1 MNFVN
6 MLKFISIDS
15 TLNSLVITSNL
26 QKKKTIRIKN
36 YYKSDNFPQD
46 LQKILAKNEINF
58 LQIDLILVNLGP
70 GSYASIRNILSSLK
84 IFSII
89 FGIKLLGYT
98 NKSISKIFCANR
110 KLKNLTILSIGNK
123 FINLNSNKVL
133 KIEEF
138 KDILFK
144 KKVVSN
150 FKYNGTFN
158 NNLVSFDYNIDDIEI
173 LLQKK
178 IFIEKNITPKY

>member
-1 MNFVN
+1 

-26 QKKKTIRIKN
+26 QNKKTIRIKN

-46 LQKILAKNEINF
+46 FQKILVKNEINF
-58 LQIDLILVNLGP
+58 SKIDLMLVNLGP

-98 NKSISKIFCANR
+98 NKSISKIFCTNR

-123 FINLNSNKVL
+123 FININSNKVL

-150 FKYNGTFN
+150 FKYNGTFK

-173 LLQKK
+173 LLKK
-178 IFIEKNITPKY
+178 KFFIEKNIAPKY